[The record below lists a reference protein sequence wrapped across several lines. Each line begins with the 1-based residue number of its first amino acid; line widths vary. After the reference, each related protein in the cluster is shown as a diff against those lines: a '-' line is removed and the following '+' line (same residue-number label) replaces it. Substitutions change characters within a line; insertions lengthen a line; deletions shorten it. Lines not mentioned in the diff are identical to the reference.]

1 MKNKLK
7 LSSLFII
14 IFLLFPLV
22 INVAMAAP
30 KPKQRIYDFAGLLT
44 PQEITEL
51 EEISD
56 KYSTKRDTDIV
67 ILTTDDTGGK
77 DVVKYTEDFYDEK
90 ALEYDKPYGN
100 CAILTVDMQHREV
113 YVAGFYKGEEYL
125 DDDRCSLVREKI
137 TPDLSSANYYEAF
150 DSFIKTS
157 YKYMGIRPGV
167 NPNNIIFN
175 SWFQI
180 IASLAVAGIAIS
192 IMAYNSG
199 GRVTVNEGTYRDF
212 SNSRVIERRD
222 DYVRTAVTRRRK
234 PSDDNH
240 NSRGSGG
247 RGGGGGGVS
256 SGGHSH
262 SGSRGSF

>member
-1 MKNKLK
+1 MKNKIK
-7 LSSLFII
+7 LFPLFINV
-14 IFLLFPLV
+14 FLLFFLV
-22 INVAMAAP
+22 INAAMAAP
-30 KPKQRIYDFAGLLT
+30 KTKQRIYDFAGLLT
-44 PQEITEL
+44 PKEIMEL

-56 KYSTKRDTDIV
+56 KYSAKRDTDIV
-67 ILTTDDTGGK
+67 ILTTDDTGGR
-77 DVVKYTEDFYDEK
+77 DVVKYTEDFNDEK
-90 ALEYDKPYGN
+90 ALGYDKPHGN
-100 CAILTVDMQHREV
+100 CAILTIDMQHREV
-113 YVAGFYKGEEYL
+113 YVAGFYKGEKYL

-175 SWFQI
+175 RWFQI
-180 IASLAVAGIAIS
+180 IASLAVTGIAIS
-192 IMAYNSG
+192 IMTYNSG
-199 GRVTVNEGTYRDF
+199 GRITVNEGTYRDF
-212 SNSRVIERRD
+212 SNSRVIERND
-222 DYVRTAVTRRRK
+222 NYIRTSVTRIRK

-240 NSRGSGG
+240 NSGGS
-247 RGGGGGGVS
+247 GGGGGVS